1 MNAPA
6 ARSPSDIAERSAW
19 TVADVIAIRR
29 RQRELPSIDHRR
41 APILEGVLAYQHQG
55 ILPFST
61 PGHKLGIGADAELRE
76 TFGGHAFHS
85 DIPLGGG
92 VGDTHFGG
100 EALRVAEAMAA
111 DAWDADRSF
120 FLLNGSTAGNHAF
133 LLAAIRPGDKVIVSR
148 DLHKS
153 LLVALILT
161 GAIPVYLAP
170 RLHPDLNVGLGI
182 SVAEVSAALELHPDA
197 KLVVLVSPSYC
208 GVASDLK
215 SIATVAHAR
224 RIPVYVDEAWGPHFP
239 FHPALPRSAM
249 ASDVDGAVSSIHKVL
264 GGLTQAA
271 ILNVRAGLVDADRV
285 RTAVGMVQTTS
296 PSVLVLASIDAA
308 RRQMALHGEDML
320 ERTIA
325 LADNARR
332 WLQALPGIGV
342 LDADRLGI
350 DAFDLTKLVIDVNG
364 LGMTGYEAED
374 ALRNRFGVG
383 PEMSDLVG
391 VVCLITI
398 GDTEASIQR
407 LVEAFATLSREDR
420 RDTTRRADR
429 RSSGAAVATAELA
442 MSPREAFFSP
452 SRATPLD
459 QASGEISSELVIPYP
474 PGIPVLAPGEV
485 ITDEKVAY
493 LGEGVAHGMYISG
506 PADPHLRTI
515 RVVV

>member
-1 MNAPA
+1 M
-6 ARSPSDIAERSAW
+6 AE
-19 TVADVIAIRR
+19 VIEKRQRR
-29 RQRELPSIDHRR
+29 RERPAIDHRG
-41 APILEGVLAYQHQG
+41 APLLEGVLAYQHAG
-55 ILPFST
+55 IIPFST
-61 PGHKLGIGADAELRE
+61 PGHKLGIAADEVLRE
-76 TFGGHAFHS
+76 TFGERAFLS

-111 DAWDADRSF
+111 DAWGADRSF

-133 LLAAIRPGDKVIVSR
+133 MLATVRPGDKVIVSR

-161 GAIPVYLAP
+161 GAVPVYLTP
-170 RLHPDLNVGLGI
+170 RLHPELHVGLGI
-182 SVAEVSAALELHPDA
+182 AVEEVAAALELHPDA

-208 GVASDLK
+208 GVASDLQG
-215 SIATVAHAR
+215 IAAVAHAR
-224 RIPVYVDEAWGPHFP
+224 DVPVYVDEAWGPHFH

-271 ILNVRAGLVDADRV
+271 ILNVCDGLVDPDRV
-285 RTAVGMVQTTS
+285 RTTVGMVQTTS

-308 RRQMALHGEDML
+308 RRQMALHGEGML

-325 LADNARR
+325 LAEDARR
-332 WLQALPGIGV
+332 RLQALPGVSV
-342 LDADRLGI
+342 LDSQQLGI
-350 DAFDLTKLVIDVNG
+350 AAFDLTKLVIDVDG
-364 LGMTGYEAED
+364 LGMTGYQVED

-391 VVCLITI
+391 VVCLVTI

-407 LVEAFATLSREDR
+407 LVDAFATLSRQHR
-420 RDTTRRADR
+420 RVDTRGAGR
-429 RSSGAAVATAELA
+429 RSSGAAVAAAELA

-452 SRATPLD
+452 SRVVPLD
-459 QASGEISSELVIPYP
+459 QASGEISTELVIPYP

-493 LGEGVAHGMYISG
+493 LGEGIAHGMYISG
-506 PADPHLRTI
+506 PADPELRAI

>member
-1 MNAPA
+1 M
-6 ARSPSDIAERSAW
+6 AERS
-19 TVADVIAIRR
+19 TYSVAKVIATRR
-29 RQRELPSIDHRR
+29 RQQEQPTIDHRR
-41 APILEGVLAYQHQG
+41 APILDGILAYQQQG

-61 PGHKLGIGADAELRE
+61 PGHKLGIGADAELRD
-76 TFGGHAFHS
+76 TFGEHAFRS

-100 EALRVAEAMAA
+100 DALGIAEAMAA
-111 DAWDADRSF
+111 DVWDADRSF

-133 LLAAIRPGDKVIVSR
+133 LLATIRPGDKVIVSR

-161 GAIPVYLAP
+161 GAVPVYLAP
-170 RLHPDLNVGLGI
+170 RLHPELNVGLGI
-182 SVAEVSAALELHPDA
+182 SAAEVAAALELHPDT
-197 KLVVLVSPSYC
+197 KLVLLVSPSYC
-208 GVASDLK
+208 GVASDLPG
-215 SIATVAHAR
+215 ITAVAHAR
-224 RIPVYVDEAWGPHFP
+224 QIPVYVDEAWGPHFP

-271 ILNVRAGLVDADRV
+271 ILNVRGELVDPDRV
-285 RTAVGMVQTTS
+285 RTAVGMAQTTS

-308 RRQMALHGEDML
+308 RRQMALHGEVLL

-325 LADNARR
+325 LADDARR
-332 WLQALPGIGV
+332 RLQALPGIGV
-342 LDADRLGI
+342 LDANRLGI
-350 DAFDLTKLVIDVNG
+350 DAFDLTKLVIDVDG
-364 LGMTGYEAED
+364 LGMTGYQAED
-374 ALRNRFGVG
+374 VLRNRFGVG

-407 LVEAFATLSREDR
+407 LVEAFTTLSREHYRGVDG
-420 RDTTRRADR
+420 RADR
-429 RSSGAAVATAELA
+429 RSSGAAVAAAELA
-442 MSPREAFFSP
+442 MSPRDAFFSP
-452 SRATPLD
+452 SRAIPLGE
-459 QASGEISSELVIPYP
+459 ASGEISTELVIPYP

-485 ITDEKVAY
+485 ITTEKVDY
-493 LGEGVAHGMYISG
+493 LAEGITHGMYISG
-506 PADPHLRTI
+506 PADPLLRTI

>member
-1 MNAPA
+1 V
-6 ARSPSDIAERSAW
+6 AE
-19 TVADVIAIRR
+19 VIATGQG
-29 RQRELPSIDHRR
+29 QREQPTIDHRR
-41 APILEGVLAYQHQG
+41 APILEGVLAYHHQG

-61 PGHKLGIGADAELRE
+61 PGHKLGIGADAELRD
-76 TFGGHAFHS
+76 TFGEHAFRS

-111 DAWDADRSF
+111 DVWDADRSF

-133 LLAAIRPGDKVIVSR
+133 LLATIRPGDKVIVSR

-161 GAIPVYLAP
+161 GAVPVYLAP
-170 RLHPDLNVGLGI
+170 RLHPELNVGLGI
-182 SVAEVSAALELHPDA
+182 SVAEVAAALELHPDT

-215 SIATVAHAR
+215 GIAAVAHAR
-224 RIPVYVDEAWGPHFP
+224 QIPVYVDEAWGPHFT

-249 ASDVDGAVSSIHKVL
+249 ASGVDGAVSSIHKVL

-271 ILNVRAGLVDADRV
+271 ILNVKRGLIDPDRV
-285 RTAVGMVQTTS
+285 RTTIGMVQTTS

-308 RRQMALHGEDML
+308 RRQMALQGEILL

-325 LADNARR
+325 LAVNARR
-332 WLQALPGIGV
+332 RLQALPGIGV
-342 LDADRLGI
+342 LDAEQLGI
-350 DAFDLTKLVIDVNG
+350 DAFDLTKLVIDVDG
-364 LGMTGYEAED
+364 LGMTGYQAED

-391 VVCLITI
+391 VVCLTTI

-407 LVEAFATLSREDR
+407 LVEAFATLSREHWR
-420 RDTTRRADR
+420 GANRRADR
-429 RSSGAAVATAELA
+429 RSSGAAVAAAELA

-452 SRATPLD
+452 SRAISLD
-459 QASGEISSELVIPYP
+459 EASGEISTELVIPYP

-485 ITDEKVAY
+485 ITAEKVAY
-493 LGEGVAHGMYISG
+493 LAEGVSHGMYLSG
-506 PADPHLRTI
+506 PADPQLRTI